1 MYTRC
6 HCKLFISSRHVVTD
20 VIDRTRWL
28 GLTLKHDNMRTP
40 NDPPKKK
47 KNKKRIEDNEIKTN
61 T

>member
-40 NDPPKKK
+40 NDPLPPPPPKKK
-47 KNKKRIEDNEIKTN
+47 KKRIRKE
-61 T
+61 

>member
-6 HCKLFISSRHVVTD
+6 HCKLFISSRHVFTD

-40 NDPPKKK
+40 NDPPPKKK
-47 KNKKRIEDNEIKTN
+47 KE
-61 T
+61 